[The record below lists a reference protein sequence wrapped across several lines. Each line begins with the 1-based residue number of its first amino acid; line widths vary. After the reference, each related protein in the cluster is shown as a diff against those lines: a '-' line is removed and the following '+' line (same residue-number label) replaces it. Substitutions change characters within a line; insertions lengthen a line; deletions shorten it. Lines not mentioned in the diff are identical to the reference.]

1 MTRPSE
7 RPHEGVEPLRD
18 PEIADWVEAHPR
30 AALLFWD
37 ESDDACR
44 RLRARLELVA
54 ASADMPVGAVDVRT
68 SPLVAQALGVQ
79 KVPAV
84 VVFRGGEVVER
95 VLGVPPESV
104 LREALIAK

>member
-7 RPHEGVEPLRD
+7 KPRASTETLRD
-18 PEIADWVEAHPR
+18 PEIADWLEAHPR

-54 ASADMPVGAVDVRT
+54 AAADVPVAAVDVRT
-68 SPLVAQALGVQ
+68 SALVAHALGV
-79 KVPAV
+79 KTVPIV
-84 VVFRGGEVVER
+84 VVFRGGDVVER
-95 VLGVPPESV
+95 VLGIAPEMI
-104 LREALIAK
+104 LREALG